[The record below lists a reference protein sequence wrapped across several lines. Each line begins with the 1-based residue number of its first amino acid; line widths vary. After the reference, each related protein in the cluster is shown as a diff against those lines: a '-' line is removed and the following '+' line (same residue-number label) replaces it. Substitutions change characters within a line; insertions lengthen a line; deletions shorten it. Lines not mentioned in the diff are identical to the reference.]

1 MHQLSGVNIW
11 SKIRS
16 CYSMDETWEDVLK
29 DLSEDSNLIFGKADT
44 VDVCLT
50 SWRHRFMG
58 WKLFIRTWKNK
69 YLWLLPLI
77 KLLNMSNS
85 SLTNFKCKKK
95 KKSLPTYPPADSVGR
110 QCQTNNILRVALSQL
125 YLVMLAAGTLICCKE
140 LWQPEQ
146 D

>member
-1 MHQLSGVNIW
+1 
-11 SKIRS
+11 
-16 CYSMDETWEDVLK
+16 
-29 DLSEDSNLIFGKADT
+29 
-44 VDVCLT
+44 
-50 SWRHRFMG
+50 MG

-95 KKSLPTYPPADSVGR
+95 KSLPAYPPADSVGR